1 MPLAARR
8 IILIH
13 LAVLVPILTVA
24 TMAGEPPPQPDGF
37 AAPESFSNEKRSHWA
52 YQPVKPVEPPKVKES
67 RWVRNP
73 IDRFLLA
80 SLEELGWSTAP
91 EADRVALIRRVTY
104 DLTGLPPTAAEVAAF
119 LRDDRP
125 DAYERLVDR
134 LLASPRHGERWG
146 QHWLDLA
153 HYADSNGFE
162 LDAERPDA
170 WRYRDWV
177 VRALNADLPYDRFL
191 VLQLAGDDVQPGD
204 RDALI
209 ATGFCRCGP
218 REVVGGNV
226 ISEVKRQS
234 ELSEITGTVGSVFLG
249 LTIGCARCHDH
260 KFDAIPTTDYYR
272 LQAFFAASVLDD
284 LPIASESERKAF
296 AAADKAIHAR
306 SAPIRSQLAKLEAP
320 YRQSLKARK
329 MSMLSTEERAVMNT
343 PASNRTPSQKK
354 LAQGLQTSMRVT
366 WEEVAAAVAADP
378 DPAVHA
384 RRESLKRAI
393 YEFER
398 TLPRPPAHAMAL
410 VDRKSKET
418 DTFVLRRGDY
428 KNRGPKVAPR
438 PPGVILASQPPEA
451 FTTSSIV
458 PTGEKTGRRA
468 ALARWLAR
476 ADNPLTARVIVNRL
490 WQYHFGLGIVA
501 TASDFGVRGESPTH
515 PELLDW
521 MAMELISH
529 GWRLK
534 PLHRLMVTSATYR
547 QSSRPNPKQAAGD
560 PENTLLSRMNRRRLD
575 AEGIRD
581 AMLAV
586 SGELN
591 PRMGGPG
598 ILAPLEKEVKD
609 LIFTEAEVVDLW
621 PEDPDSAEHLRRSL
635 YLFRKRNVRYPL
647 LDAFDAPD
655 TQSACP
661 RRETSTHSL
670 QALVLLNSEF
680 AAGRAIALAG
690 RVLRE
695 AGAHADDRIRRA
707 YQLTLARE
715 PRPNE
720 VERARSFL
728 RSQADRIRKQARDG
742 LSLSRKTVDLPRM
755 ETAEAAAWVD
765 LALALVNS
773 NEFLYVP

>member
-1 MPLAARR
+1 LLA
-8 IILIH
+8 IL
-13 LAVLVPILTVA
+13 LPILTA
-24 TMAGEPPPQPDGF
+24 TMAGEPPAWSDGL
-37 AAPESFSNEKRSHWA
+37 APPESFSEDQRNHWA
-52 YQPVKPVEPPKVKES
+52 YQPVKAVEPPTVKNA

-73 IDRFLLA
+73 IDRFILA
-80 SLEELGWSTAP
+80 LLEEVDWSPALQ
-91 EADRVALIRRVTY
+91 ADRVALIRRVTF
-104 DLTGLPPTAAEVAAF
+104 DLTGLPPSPEETAAF
-119 LRDDRP
+119 LADNRP

-134 LLASPRHGERWG
+134 LLASPRYGEKWG

-177 VRALNADLPYDRFL
+177 VRSLNADLPYDRFL
-191 VLQLAGDDVQPGD
+191 ELQLAGDDLRPGD
-204 RDALI
+204 HDALI

-226 ISEVKRQS
+226 IPEEKRQS

-249 LTIGCARCHDH
+249 LTVGCARCHDH

-272 LQAFFAASVLDD
+272 LQAFFATSKLDD
-284 LPIASESERKAF
+284 VPISSQAERNAYAAVEKAVHV
-296 AAADKAIHAR
+296 KT
-306 SAPIRSQLAKLEAP
+306 APLKKELVQLEAP
-320 YRQSLKARK
+320 YRKAIKDRK
-329 MSMLSTEERAVMNT
+329 LAMLSAEERVVMNT
-343 PASNRTPSQKK
+343 PAKQRTPAQKK
-354 LAQGLQTSMRVT
+354 LAQGLETSLRVT

-378 DPAVHA
+378 DRTVHD

-393 YEFER
+393 DAIER
-398 TLPRPPAHAMAL
+398 TLPRSPAKAMAL
-410 VDRKSKET
+410 VDHKSKET

-428 KNRGPKVAPR
+428 QNRGPRVAPR
-438 PPGVILASQPPEA
+438 PPGVILASQA
-451 FTTSSIV
+451 AGTFTDSSIV
-458 PTGEKTGRRA
+458 PTDKKTGRRA
-468 ALARWLAR
+468 ALASWLAR
-476 ADNPLTARVIVNRL
+476 TDNPLTARVIVNRL
-490 WQYHFGLGIVA
+490 WHYHFGRGIVA
-501 TASDFGVRGESPTH
+501 TPSDFGVRGESPSH

-521 MAMELISH
+521 LARSLIAD

-547 QSSRPNPKQAAGD
+547 QSSRPDPKYTADD
-560 PENTLLSRMNRRRLD
+560 PENALLSHMNRRRLD

-591 PRMGGPG
+591 SRMGGPG
-598 ILAPLEKEVKD
+598 ILAPLEKEVED

-621 PEDPDSAEHLRRSL
+621 PEDPDPTQHLRRSL

-647 LDAFDAPD
+647 FDAFDAPD

-661 RRETSTHSL
+661 RRETSTHAL
-670 QALVLLNSEF
+670 QALTLLNSEF
-680 AAGRAIALAG
+680 AAGRAKVLAG

-695 AGAHADDRIRRA
+695 SGAHTDDRIRRA
-707 YQLTLARE
+707 YQLALARE
-715 PRPNE
+715 PKPNE
-720 VERARSFL
+720 VERARAFL
-728 RSQADRIRKQARDG
+728 KAQAERIREQI
-742 LSLSRKTVDLPRM
+742 RKGRTENRGAGEIAP
-755 ETAEAAAWVD
+755 AESGAWVD
-765 LALALVNS
+765 FALALLNS